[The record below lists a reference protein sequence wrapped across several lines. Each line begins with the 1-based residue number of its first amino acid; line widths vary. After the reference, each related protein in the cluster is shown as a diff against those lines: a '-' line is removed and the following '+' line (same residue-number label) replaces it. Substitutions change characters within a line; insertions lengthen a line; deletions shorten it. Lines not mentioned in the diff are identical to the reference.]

1 VHFKYYL
8 DNTAACLGLIDGK
21 VLSSEKVLEKKR
33 QKKVRA
39 ATQGLMHPRPS
50 ALSPVSFVSLA
61 LITPACLS
69 RRRATR
75 QAA

>member
-39 ATQGLMHPRPS
+39 ARDS
-50 ALSPVSFVSLA
+50 CIRALLPCLPFPLSL
-61 LITPACLS
+61 L
-69 RRRATR
+69 R
-75 QAA
+75 